1 MENGPAICLWPVV
14 WKSCQESHP
23 HPVSPHP
30 QFQTSL
36 VPGHRVCAG
45 IIRDQIHANVPRRI
59 LGSLSHHVHVYV
71 DASLGGALYNSSGCI
86 LAFFSEELDKEFLD
100 LVKVEKG
107 QTNVIQEMEMLALLK
122 SGAPFGTA
130 TEWLLL
136 PTVKL

>member
-1 MENGPAICLWPVV
+1 
-14 WKSCQESHP
+14 
-23 HPVSPHP
+23 
-30 QFQTSL
+30 
-36 VPGHRVCAG
+36 
-45 IIRDQIHANVPRRI
+45 
-59 LGSLSHHVHVYV
+59 
-71 DASLGGALYNSSGCI
+71 LGGALYNSSGCI

-100 LVKVEKG
+100 LVKGEKG